1 MNNFEKYIREKLL
14 GQETALDT
22 EDLWAAIERKRRR
35 RRLLLW
41 WQFGGAGVF
50 LAAISIAVFFHVKNA
65 NNQSITLE
73 NKSQL
78 SEKSSTDFQNKEVF
92 SNVKS
97 EVKLD
102 KTSFSSVENQKNTV
116 LNSVEKKAIVNKKET
131 KTSNT
136 FYKNTTIQNAD
147 NTYFVNENKP
157 FDVKINETETNTI
170 IEKAIEKQEVM
181 KNEKDMKNT
190 FLVLPTIEKIALLEI
205 VSEEKEKTLF
215 FQKAITKPQ
224 VKMPYE
230 MFFAVGGGFVK
241 RTPTAQNKEIFGSTK
256 AIEFWSASA
265 TIQRALPKQY
275 FVSLGFQAN
284 RIINRLDWQG
294 ALVGNVKYPDSL
306 RFIAVNSAG
315 NAYIA
320 KGDYKV
326 IRTTERNVRQYQ
338 YLDNYN
344 LTLGAGKQWSN
355 RLFRYQIG
363 ADFSLGLNKIKG
375 SNLDENGLLQ
385 SIENQKFITSSSV
398 FGQVNIPLRNFNMLW
413 LKANYWQSL
422 TAIDDAKY
430 KSVFFQM
437 GFSKHF

>member
-14 GQETALDT
+14 GQETALNT

-50 LAAISIAVFFHVKNA
+50 LTAISIAVFFHVKNA
-65 NNQSITLE
+65 GNQHIVSE
-73 NKSQL
+73 NKNQL
-78 SEKSSTDFQNKEVF
+78 NEKSSANFQNKKDF
-92 SNVKS
+92 LALKS

-102 KTSFSSVENQKNTV
+102 KMSFSSVENQANTV
-116 LNSVEKKAIVNKKET
+116 LNSIEKKAIVNKKET
-131 KTSNT
+131 KPNNT
-136 FYKNTTIQNAD
+136 FYKNATIQNAD
-147 NTYFVNENKP
+147 NVYFTNENKD
-157 FDVKINETETNTI
+157 FDVKINETETNI
-170 IEKAIEKQEVM
+170 ISKKVIEKQEVM
-181 KNEKDMKNT
+181 KDEKDMKNT
-190 FLVLPTIEKIALLEI
+190 FLVLPTIEKIAFSEI
-205 VSEEKEKTLF
+205 VSEQEKTLF
-215 FQKAITKPQ
+215 FQKAITKSN

-241 RTPTAQNKEIFGSTK
+241 RTTTAQNKETFGSTK

-265 TIQRALPKQY
+265 TVQRTLPKQY
-275 FVSLGFQAN
+275 FVSLGLQAN

-294 ALVGNVKYPDSL
+294 ALVSNVKYPDSL

-363 ADFSLGLNKIKG
+363 ADFSLGLNKVKG
-375 SNLDENGLLQ
+375 SNLDENGFLQ
-385 SIENQKFITSSSV
+385 SIENQKFITSLSV
-398 FGQVNIPLRNFNMLW
+398 FGQVNIPLRNFNTLW

-430 KSVFFQM
+430 KSIFFQM
-437 GFSKHF
+437 GFSRHF

>member
-14 GQETALDT
+14 GQETALNT
-22 EDLWAAIERKRRR
+22 EDLWAAIEQKRRR

-50 LAAISIAVFFHVKNA
+50 LTAISIAVFFHVKNA
-65 NNQSITLE
+65 GNQFIISE

-78 SEKSSTDFQNKEVF
+78 SEKSSANFQNKKDF
-92 SNVKS
+92 LALKS
-97 EVKLD
+97 EIKLD
-102 KTSFSSVENQKNTV
+102 KTSFSSVENQANTV
-116 LNSVEKKAIVNKKET
+116 LNTVEKKAIVNTKET
-131 KTSNT
+131 KPNNT

-147 NTYFVNENKP
+147 NVYFTTENKP

-170 IEKAIEKQEVM
+170 SEKAIEKQEVM

-190 FLVLPTIEKIALLEI
+190 FLVLPEIEKIAFSEL
-205 VSEEKEKTLF
+205 VSEQEKILF
-215 FQKAITKPQ
+215 FQKAITKPK

-230 MFFAVGGGFVK
+230 MFFAIGGGFVK
-241 RTPTAQNKEIFGSTK
+241 RTPTAQNKEIFGNTK

-265 TIQRALPKQY
+265 TIQRTLPKQY
-275 FVSLGFQAN
+275 FVSLDFQAN

-363 ADFSLGLNKIKG
+363 ADFSLGLNKVKG

-398 FGQVNIPLRNFNMLW
+398 FGQVNIPLRNLNTLW